1 MLAVAQ
7 PQGSQTNSPSWHA
20 EQPGQP
26 AEAPYFLPA
35 PPTQMPSA
43 PQNLQSTPSKCVHS
57 ANITAPPPRDG
68 CHGQGALLSRMEALG
83 SWEPETLSS
92 KRNRNPLG
100 NEITLSLLQRLQ
112 RPLSGQPTSR
122 SPQNSPICS

>member
-43 PQNLQSTPSKCVHS
+43 PQNLQSTPSMCVHS
-57 ANITAPPPRDG
+57 ANITGPPP
-68 CHGQGALLSRMEALG
+68 QEMGAMVREPSSLGWRPWEAG
-83 SWEPETLSS
+83 SLRPSVPRETVIL
-92 KRNRNPLG
+92 
-100 NEITLSLLQRLQ
+100 
-112 RPLSGQPTSR
+112 
-122 SPQNSPICS
+122 